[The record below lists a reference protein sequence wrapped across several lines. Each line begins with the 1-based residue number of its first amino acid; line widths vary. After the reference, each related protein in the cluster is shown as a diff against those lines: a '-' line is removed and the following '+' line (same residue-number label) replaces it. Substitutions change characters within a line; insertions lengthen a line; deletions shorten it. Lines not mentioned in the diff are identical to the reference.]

1 MADKIGTDEYGE
13 ILIYQTDD
21 GQTNIEVKIED
32 DTVWLTQQQLTELY
46 QCSKSNISEH
56 IKHIF
61 EEGELDKDSVVRK
74 FRTTADD
81 GKTYNVTYYNLD
93 MIISLGY
100 RIKSVIATRFR
111 QWATK
116 RLKDDGQTNIEVK
129 IEDDTVWLTQQQL
142 TELYQ
147 CSKSNI
153 SEHIKH
159 IFEEGELDKDS
170 VVRKFRT
177 TADDGKTYNVTYYN
191 LDMII
196 SLGYRIKSVIATR
209 FRQWATKRLK
219 EYMIKGFTIDD
230 ERLKGNGGGN
240 YWKELLDRIRDIRS
254 SEKVLYRQ
262 VLDLYATSV
271 DYNPH
276 SEESVRFFK
285 IVQNKLHY
293 AAHGHTAAEVIYQ
306 RADAEKPFMGL
317 TSFSGE
323 LPALKDIGIAKNYL
337 EENELKVLNNLVSGY
352 FDLAEINAIEHKPMY
367 MDDYVKQLDS
377 VLSSGNRKL
386 LTGSGSVSHKQA
398 LEKAKSEYRK
408 YQEITLTPVEKAYLE
423 SIKEVSKEVKRR

>member
-13 ILIYQTDD
+13 ILIYQT
-21 GQTNIEVKIED
+21 
-32 DTVWLTQQQLTELY
+32 
-46 QCSKSNISEH
+46 
-56 IKHIF
+56 
-61 EEGELDKDSVVRK
+61 
-74 FRTTADD
+74 
-81 GKTYNVTYYNLD
+81 
-93 MIISLGY
+93 
-100 RIKSVIATRFR
+100 
-111 QWATK
+111 
-116 RLKDDGQTNIEVK
+116 DDGQTNIEVK

-271 DYNPH
+271 DT
-276 SEESVRFFK
+276 
-285 IVQNKLHY
+285 IL
-293 AAHGHTAAEVIYQ
+293 
-306 RADAEKPFMGL
+306 
-317 TSFSGE
+317 
-323 LPALKDIGIAKNYL
+323 IAKSLLDYLKLFRIKFTMQLMVILRQRLYINVLMHKNHLWDLLHFQVNYQ
-337 EENELKVLNNLVSGY
+337 
-352 FDLAEINAIEHKPMY
+352 H
-367 MDDYVKQLDS
+367 
-377 VLSSGNRKL
+377 
-386 LTGSGSVSHKQA
+386 
-398 LEKAKSEYRK
+398 
-408 YQEITLTPVEKAYLE
+408 
-423 SIKEVSKEVKRR
+423 

>member
-116 RLKDDGQTNIEVK
+116 
-129 IEDDTVWLTQQQL
+129 
-142 TELYQ
+142 
-147 CSKSNI
+147 
-153 SEHIKH
+153 
-159 IFEEGELDKDS
+159 
-170 VVRKFRT
+170 
-177 TADDGKTYNVTYYN
+177 
-191 LDMII
+191 
-196 SLGYRIKSVIATR
+196 
-209 FRQWATKRLK
+209 
-219 EYMIKGFTIDD
+219 
-230 ERLKGNGGGN
+230 
-240 YWKELLDRIRDIRS
+240 
-254 SEKVLYRQ
+254 
-262 VLDLYATSV
+262 
-271 DYNPH
+271 
-276 SEESVRFFK
+276 
-285 IVQNKLHY
+285 
-293 AAHGHTAAEVIYQ
+293 
-306 RADAEKPFMGL
+306 PFMGL

-337 EENELKVLNNLVSGY
+337 DESELKVLNNLVSGLNFRY
-352 FDLAEINAIEHKPMY
+352 I
-367 MDDYVKQLDS
+367 
-377 VLSSGNRKL
+377 
-386 LTGSGSVSHKQA
+386 
-398 LEKAKSEYRK
+398 
-408 YQEITLTPVEKAYLE
+408 
-423 SIKEVSKEVKRR
+423 